1 MIHRCQRKLLQEATL
16 EGNIFFSQ
24 ELKDCG
30 TDIWS
35 KDRSGMS
42 GWQWKEVCPRAKG
55 GDLVAEKN
63 EMFGEGQGCQT
74 SKEGV
79 GIPDEWEPREKPEFE
94 WLLLPLVL

>member
-1 MIHRCQRKLLQEATL
+1 MQEATL

-63 EMFGEGQGCQT
+63 EMFGEGAGLPNQQG
-74 SKEGV
+74 G
-79 GIPDEWEPREKPEFE
+79 GGDPGRMGA
-94 WLLLPLVL
+94 